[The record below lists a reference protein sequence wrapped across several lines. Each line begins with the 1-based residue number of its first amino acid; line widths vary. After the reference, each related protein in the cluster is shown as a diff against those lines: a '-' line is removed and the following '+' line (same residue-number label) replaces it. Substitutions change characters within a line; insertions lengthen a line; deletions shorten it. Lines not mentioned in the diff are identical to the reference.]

1 MDTVAV
7 PKLVDVAPAR
17 VGGAGR
23 GVLGVALG
31 FVVVQLG
38 IRGWVAGSG
47 FFYWDDLILVGRS
60 GSYSLWSADLLL
72 YNHDGHFMPLAFAT
86 AWVVTAIAPL
96 TWAGPV
102 VSLVVLQF
110 AASVAVVRMLVV
122 LVGVR
127 WAILVPL
134 GFYLFCPLT
143 LPAYAWWAAALNALP
158 LQFALAWVI
167 GDAVR
172 LVETGRRRYAVSG
185 GVVLGVALLF
195 FEKSVIVP
203 FAAFAVAVL
212 ARHVDGLGSALRV
225 VARRGAPLWGWSGVV
240 IACWLAGYLTVVDV
254 SAVHTSPAELRDLLP
269 GATSLGIVPTL
280 FGGPWRWERWLPSTP
295 WTDPPSWAVVLAW
308 AALCAL
314 VLLTLRARLR
324 VGPVWVTAAV
334 YALVAQLPVALA
346 RSGPNTAAELMQSL
360 RYFADIAVVL
370 TAAGA
375 LIVRARPRDQAPA
388 LLPDERGRTAELLP
402 GFDDLARPLRDG
414 CAPVPHADSRR
425 HFPGRVRA
433 LFAGPH
439 GHAAAMLPDPQHDA
453 TIPQDHT
460 PPQTPGAAV
469 PHSETPAPPPDSR
482 DGASTSRNH
491 DVAAG
496 CGVGWRTSGFALGSQ
511 VATVLGVAFL
521 VSSLWSTAAFV
532 ESWRVNPTR
541 AYVMNVKGALGRG
554 DGVPLL
560 EQEVP
565 WDVLNPTAY
574 PQNLVSRVLAPVAGP
589 TTFADSTPRLRMI
602 TDRGEIVEAAVWW
615 NRSIVP
621 GPEDGCGYRIRG
633 PRPSDVPL
641 DGPML
646 EHEWTV
652 QLNYLANEDGRI
664 TVSFEHGEPVGAPV
678 RKGLNTVYVR
688 VVGSGSMLRI
698 SPRTTGLELCLG
710 VGPVGVAS
718 YDN

>member
-7 PKLVDVAPAR
+7 PKWVGVAPAR

-23 GVLGVALG
+23 GVLGAVAFL
-31 FVVVQLG
+31 VVVQLAV
-38 IRGWVAGSG
+38 RGWVAGSG
-47 FFYWDDLILVGRS
+47 FFYWDDLILVGRA

-86 AWVVTAIAPL
+86 AWVVTAVAPL

-102 VSLVVLQF
+102 VSLVLLQL

-122 LVGVR
+122 LMGVR

-185 GVVLGVALLF
+185 VVVLGVALLF

-212 ARHVDGLGSALRV
+212 VRHVDGLGSALRV
-225 VARRGAPLWGWSGVV
+225 VARRAAALWGGSGVV

-269 GATSLGIVPTL
+269 SATSLGIVPTL
-280 FGGPWRWERWLPSTP
+280 FGGPWSWERWLPSTP
-295 WTDPPSWAVVLAW
+295 WADPPSWAVVAAW
-308 AALCAL
+308 VALCAL
-314 VLLTLRARLR
+314 VLLSLRSRLR
-324 VGPVWVTAAV
+324 VGPVWLIATV
-334 YALVAQLPVALA
+334 YVFVAQLPVALA

-370 TAAGA
+370 SAAGA
-375 LIVRARPRDQAPA
+375 LILRARPRNHAPD
-388 LLPDERGRTAELLP
+388 LLPDTHGRMAELPSGSGDLTRAP
-402 GFDDLARPLRDG
+402 GPGRHGNARGSVAVLARLG
-414 CAPVPHADSRR
+414 SR
-425 HFPGRVRA
+425 VA
-433 LFAGPH
+433 VWVLGPH
-439 GHAAAMLPDPQHDA
+439 GRIPVLLPR
-453 TIPQDHT
+453 
-460 PPQTPGAAV
+460 
-469 PHSETPAPPPDSR
+469 SR
-482 DGASTSRNH
+482 TMA
-491 DVAAG
+491 
-496 CGVGWRTSGFALGSQ
+496 
-511 VATVLGVAFL
+511 VLGLVFL
-521 VSSLWSTAAFV
+521 ASSLWSTASFV

-541 AYVMNVKGALGRG
+541 TYVTNAKGALAGS

-574 PQNLVSRVLAPVAGP
+574 PQNLVSRVLAPLAKP
-589 TTFADSTPRLRMI
+589 TTFADSTSRLRMI
-602 TDRGEIVEAAVWW
+602 TDSGEIVEAAVWW
-615 NRSIVP
+615 NRSILP
-621 GPEDGCGYRIRG
+621 GPEEGCGYRIRG
-633 PRPSDVPL
+633 PQPSDVPL

-652 QLNYLANEDGRI
+652 QLNYLVNEDGRI

-698 SPRTTGLELCLG
+698 SPRTPGLDLCVA

>member
-7 PKLVDVAPAR
+7 PKWVGVAPAR

-23 GVLGVALG
+23 GVLGAVAFL
-31 FVVVQLG
+31 VVVQLVV
-38 IRGWVAGSG
+38 RGWVAGSG
-47 FFYWDDLILVGRS
+47 FFYWDDLILVGRA

-86 AWVVTAIAPL
+86 AWVVTAVAPL

-102 VSLVVLQF
+102 VSLVVLQL
-110 AASVAVVRMLVV
+110 AASGAVVRMLVV
-122 LVGVR
+122 LMGVR

-134 GFYLFCPLT
+134 GFYLFCPLS

-185 GVVLGVALLF
+185 VVVLGVALLF

-212 ARHVDGLGSALRV
+212 VRHVDGLGSALRV
-225 VARRGAPLWGWSGVV
+225 VARRGAALWGGSGVV

-280 FGGPWRWERWLPSTP
+280 FGGPWSWERWLPSTP
-295 WTDPPSWAVVLAW
+295 WADPPSWAVVAAW
-308 AALCAL
+308 VALGAL
-314 VLLTLRARLR
+314 VLLSLRARLR
-324 VGPVWVTAAV
+324 VGPVWVTAAA

-375 LIVRARPRDQAPA
+375 LILRAQPRDNAA
-388 LLPDERGRTAELLP
+388 KLLPDTRDRTARLMY
-402 GFDDLARPLRDG
+402 R
-414 CAPVPHADSRR
+414 
-425 HFPGRVRA
+425 
-433 LFAGPH
+433 
-439 GHAAAMLPDPQHDA
+439 
-453 TIPQDHT
+453 
-460 PPQTPGAAV
+460 
-469 PHSETPAPPPDSR
+469 ETPSDSR
-482 DGASTSRNH
+482 DAARVPQGRVAVLLPVLGGPAARWILRMGGRIPIFVPGSR
-491 DVAAG
+491 VTA
-496 CGVGWRTSGFALGSQ
+496 
-511 VATVLGVAFL
+511 VLGVAFL
-521 VSSLWSTAAFV
+521 VSCLWSTAAFV
-532 ESWRVNPTR
+532 ESWRVNPTKT
-541 AYVMNVKGALGRG
+541 YVTNVKAALAEG
-554 DGVPLL
+554 DGLPLL

-565 WDVLNPTAY
+565 WNVLNPTAY
-574 PQNLVSRVLAPVAGP
+574 PQNLTSRVLAPLAKP

-602 TDRGEIVEAAVWW
+602 TDSGEIVEAAVWW
-615 NRSIVP
+615 NRSILP

-633 PRPSDVPL
+633 PQPSDIAL

-698 SPRTTGLELCLG
+698 SPRTPGLDVCLG

>member
-1 MDTVAV
+1 MDSV
-7 PKLVDVAPAR
+7 PVSECVDVAPVPAR
-17 VGGAGR
+17 RWRVLGVAR

-31 FVVVQLG
+31 LVLVQSV

-47 FFYWDDLILVGRS
+47 FFYWDDLILVGRA

-72 YNHDGHFMPLAFAT
+72 YDHDGHFMPLAFAT
-86 AWVVTAIAPL
+86 AWVVTAVAPL
-96 TWAGPV
+96 AWAGPV
-102 VSLVVLQF
+102 VSLVVLQL

-122 LVGVR
+122 LMGMR

-143 LPAYAWWAAALNALP
+143 LPAFAWWAAALNALP

-185 GVVLGVALLF
+185 VVVLAAALLF

-203 FAAFAVAVL
+203 FAAFAGAVL

-225 VARRGAPLWGWSGVV
+225 VARRGAALWGGSGVV
-240 IACWLAGYLTVVDV
+240 IGCWLAGYLAVVDV

-280 FGGPWRWERWLPSTP
+280 FGGPWSWERWLPSTP
-295 WTDPPSWAVVLAW
+295 WADPPSWTVVSAW
-308 AALCAL
+308 VALCAL
-314 VLLTLRARLR
+314 VLLSLRARLR
-324 VGPVWVTAAV
+324 VWPVWVTAAAYV
-334 YALVAQLPVALA
+334 LVAQLPVALV

-360 RYFADIAVVL
+360 RYFADIAVVS

-375 LIVRARPRDQAPA
+375 LILRAQPRGRVPD
-388 LLPDERGRTAELLP
+388 LLPDSS
-402 GFDDLARPLRDG
+402 DDASVTGSGIP
-414 CAPVPHADSRR
+414 AAAHDSRR
-425 HFPGRVRA
+425 G
-433 LFAGPH
+433 
-439 GHAAAMLPDPQHDA
+439 AAASRNRAAAALPDSPHDA
-453 TIPQDHT
+453 TNPHERTSARRPSPEDDAT
-460 PPQTPGAAV
+460 V
-469 PHSETPAPPPDSR
+469 PRSGDGPARDSR
-482 DGASTSRNH
+482 DRAGLLAGRGSGLLGGL
-491 DVAAG
+491 AAG
-496 CGVGWRTSGFALGSQ
+496 RVFRVGGRRARAVDGRVMAL
-511 VATVLGVAFL
+511 LGVAFL
-521 VSSLWSTAAFV
+521 VSCLWSTAGFV

-541 AYVMNVKGALGRG
+541 AYVANVKAGLARV
-554 DGVPLL
+554 DGEPLL

-565 WDVLNPTAY
+565 WNVLNPTAY
-574 PQNLVSRVLAPVAGP
+574 PQNLTSRVLAPLTKP
-589 TTFADSTPRLRMI
+589 STFADSTPHLRMI
-602 TDRGEIVEAAVWW
+602 TDSGEIVEAAVWW
-615 NRSIVP
+615 NRSILP
-621 GPEDGCGYRIRG
+621 GPEPGCGYRILG
-633 PRPSDVPL
+633 PQPADVPL

-652 QLNYLANEDGRI
+652 QLNYLANQDGRI
-664 TVSFEHGEPVGAPV
+664 TVSFEYGEPVGAPV

-688 VVGSGSMLRI
+688 VVGSGTTLRI
-698 SPRTTGLELCLG
+698 SPRTPGLELCLG

>member
-7 PKLVDVAPAR
+7 PEWVDLAPAR
-17 VGGAGR
+17 EVRAGR
-23 GVLGVALG
+23 GVLAVAVCL
-31 FVVVQLG
+31 VVVQLV
-38 IRGWVAGSG
+38 IRGWAAGSG

-60 GSYSLWSADLLL
+60 GSHSLWSADLLL

-102 VSLVVLQF
+102 VSLVVLQL

-122 LVGVR
+122 LSGVR

-143 LPAYAWWAAALNALP
+143 LPAFAWWAAALNALP

-167 GDAVR
+167 TDAVR
-172 LVETGRRRYAVSG
+172 LVETGQRRYAASG
-185 GVVLGVALLF
+185 VVVLGVALLF

-203 FAAFAVAVL
+203 FAAFAVAALV
-212 ARHVDGLGSALRV
+212 RHVDGVGSALRV
-225 VARRGAPLWGWSGVV
+225 VARRGAALWGGSGVV
-240 IACWLAGYLTVVDV
+240 IACWLAGYLIVVDV

-280 FGGPWRWERWLPSTP
+280 FGGPWSWQRWLPSTP
-295 WTDPPSWAVVLAW
+295 WADPPSWAVVAAW
-308 AALCAL
+308 VALCAL
-314 VLLTLRARLR
+314 VLLSLRARLR

-334 YALVAQLPVALA
+334 YVLVAQLPVALA
-346 RSGPNTAAELMQSL
+346 RSGPNTAGELMQSL

-375 LIVRARPRDQAPA
+375 LILRAQPRDHGSD
-388 LLPDERGRTAELLP
+388 LLPGTHGRTAEILT
-402 GFDDLARPLRDG
+402 GFRDLAR
-414 CAPVPHADSRR
+414 VPHLRSGAGAACGRGR
-425 HFPGRVRA
+425 AVLWGVGGRVTGWILRM
-433 LFAGPH
+433 GNR
-439 GHAAAMLPDPQHDA
+439 
-453 TIPQDHT
+453 IPVLV
-460 PPQTPGAAV
+460 PGLRVTA
-469 PHSETPAPPPDSR
+469 
-482 DGASTSRNH
+482 
-491 DVAAG
+491 
-496 CGVGWRTSGFALGSQ
+496 
-511 VATVLGVAFL
+511 VLGAVFL
-521 VSSLWSTAAFV
+521 VSSLWSTASFV

-541 AYVMNVKGALGRG
+541 TYVTNVKGALAAG

-574 PQNLVSRVLAPVAGP
+574 PQNLVSRVLAPLATP

-602 TDRGEIVEAAVWW
+602 TDSGEIVEAAVWW
-615 NRSIVP
+615 NRSIVS
-621 GPEDGCGYRIRG
+621 GPEAGCGYRIQG
-633 PRPSDVPL
+633 PQPSDIPL

-664 TVSFEHGEPVGAPV
+664 TVSFEHGEPVSAPV
-678 RKGLNTVYVR
+678 REGLNTVYVR

-698 SPRTTGLELCLG
+698 SPRTPGLALCLG

>member
-1 MDTVAV
+1 M
-7 PKLVDVAPAR
+7 DVAPTR
-17 VGGAGR
+17 VGGSGR

-47 FFYWDDLILVGRS
+47 FFYWDDLILVGRA
-60 GSYSLWSADLLL
+60 GSHSLWSADLLL

-86 AWVVTAIAPL
+86 AWVVTAVAPL

-110 AASVAVVRMLVV
+110 AASVAVLRMLVV
-122 LVGVR
+122 LVGMR
-127 WAILVPL
+127 WVILVPL

-185 GVVLGVALLF
+185 VVVLGVALLF

-225 VARRGAPLWGWSGVV
+225 VARRGAPLWGWSGMV

-280 FGGPWRWERWLPSTP
+280 FGGPWSWERWLPSTP
-295 WTDPPSWAVVLAW
+295 WADPPNWAVALAW
-308 AALCAL
+308 FALCAL

-324 VGPVWVTAAV
+324 VGPVLVTAAV

-375 LIVRARPRDQAPA
+375 LIVRARPRDHTPA
-388 LLPDERGRTAELLP
+388 Y
-402 GFDDLARPLRDG
+402 
-414 CAPVPHADSRR
+414 
-425 HFPGRVRA
+425 
-433 LFAGPH
+433 
-439 GHAAAMLPDPQHDA
+439 LPDPEGDSA
-453 TIPQDHT
+453 MSCSE
-460 PPQTPGAAV
+460 V
-469 PHSETPAPPPDSR
+469 PVPPPDPR
-482 DGASTSRNH
+482 GGADTRM
-491 DVAAG
+491 
-496 CGVGWRTSGFALGSQ
+496 GWRTPGFVSGSRVTA
-511 VATVLGVAFL
+511 VLGAAFL

-541 AYVMNVKGALGRG
+541 TYVTNVKAALAGS

-602 TDRGEIVEAAVWW
+602 NDSGEIVEAAVWW

-621 GPEDGCGYRIRG
+621 GPEARCGYRIRG
-633 PRPSDVPL
+633 PQPSDVPL

-698 SPRTTGLELCLG
+698 SPRTTGLDLCLG